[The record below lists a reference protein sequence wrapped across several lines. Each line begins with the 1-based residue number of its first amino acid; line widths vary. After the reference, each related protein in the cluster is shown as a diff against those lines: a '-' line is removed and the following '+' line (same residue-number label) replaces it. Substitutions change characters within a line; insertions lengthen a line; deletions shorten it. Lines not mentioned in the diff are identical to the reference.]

1 VNIACLTIVFHLY
14 GCSSLKD
21 KRQRLAGLR
30 DRFGKQT
37 QVAVCESADADSLSR
52 AQWSF
57 VATAGA
63 KKVIEKIFA
72 DIETYVTS
80 SVDAEVVD
88 IRVQWLS

>member
-1 VNIACLTIVFHLY
+1 MNIACLTIVFHLH
-14 GCSSLKD
+14 GCQSLKD

-37 QVAVCESADADSLSR
+37 QVAVCESAD
-52 AQWSF
+52 
-57 VATAGA
+57 
-63 KKVIEKIFA
+63 IEK
-72 DIETYVTS
+72 YVTS

>member
-1 VNIACLTIVFHLY
+1 MNIACLTIVFHLH

-57 VATAGA
+57 VATAGT
-63 KKVIEKIFA
+63 KTVIQKIFS
-72 DIETYVTS
+72 DIETFVTTN
-80 SVDAEVVD
+80 VDAEVVD
-88 IRVQWLS
+88 IRRQWLN